1 MKYSSNRISYF
12 SIKIKQLFSPIPDN
26 LKNVSP
32 RLKLC
37 AFEIHVISKYIKLR
51 INYYN
56 IKPRIHFN
64 AISDRR
70 TDTNH
75 NVIKL
80 IKEKD
85 ESKNSI
91 IEISN
96 ECRQNLVKKNTHI
109 YTHTYTREELTN
121 PTIEYFC
128 RKTFE

>member
-1 MKYSSNRISYF
+1 MKYSFRNGSNRISYF
-12 SIKIKQLFSPIPDN
+12 KIKQLFSPIPDN
-26 LKNVSP
+26 LKNISP
-32 RLKLC
+32 HETMR
-37 AFEIHVISKYIKLR
+37 IWNTYIISKYIKLR

-64 AISDRR
+64 AIFDTDKR

-85 ESKNSI
+85 EESKNSI

-96 ECRQNLVKKNTHI
+96 ECQQNLVKKNTH
-109 YTHTYTREELTN
+109 THKHKKN
-121 PTIEYFC
+121 
-128 RKTFE
+128 